1 VNLVVGSGPA
11 GISCAQAL
19 LAQGAEVML
28 LDPGHSLEP
37 AKVSQLGALTQ
48 IAPTDWRS
56 HHTDFLKE
64 GMSAGDAGIPLKL
77 AYGSDFPYRAS
88 AGATPIS
95 CIGSDSKASYAKGG
109 LSSVWGSAIL
119 PYVQNDL
126 DEWPIRAE
134 DLAPAYRAVLEYMP
148 LAGRR
153 DDLESVFPLFS
164 DHFAPMP
171 LSRQA
176 ASLLDDLGRR
186 KLELNRKGVLFGT
199 SRLAVNAEVTETSP
213 GCISCGLCMYGCP
226 THIIYSSDMTLGTL
240 LAHPRFRYQSDL
252 TVRTVKEKSGSVSV
266 QATHSDG
273 VTRQLEGERVFL
285 AAGVLGTASILLRS
299 TEQFDRK
306 VMLRD
311 SQYFLL
317 PLLRLKG
324 TAGVS
329 KERLHTLSQIFLEIF
344 DQAVSPYTVHLQ
356 TYTYNELFKEPVLAK
371 LGPAKT
377 IFPVEAFVGRLMLF
391 QGYLHSAHSPHIE
404 VSLKRNGDSD
414 ELNLVG
420 VPNEQTGRIL
430 KKLVGKLTGL
440 AGLTGLL
447 PLFPM
452 LQPGKPGRGFHS
464 GGTFPMRSN
473 PGPGETDIY
482 GRPFGMTRIH
492 AVDSTI
498 FPSVPATTIT
508 FTVMA
513 NAYRIGSL
521 LGSYGSVSQ

>member
-1 VNLVVGSGPA
+1 MNLVVGSGPA

-19 LAQGAEVML
+19 LAQGAEVIM

-37 AKVSQLGALTQ
+37 ARASQLSALTQ
-48 IAPTDWRS
+48 IAPVDWRS
-56 HHTDFLKE
+56 HHTSFLKE
-64 GMSAGDAGIPLKL
+64 GMSAGDSGIPLKL
-77 AYGSDFPYRAS
+77 AYGSDFPYRAP

-95 CIGSDSKASYAKGG
+95 CIGSESKASYAQGG
-109 LSSVWGSAIL
+109 LSSVWGSAVL

-153 DDLESVFPLFS
+153 DDLESVFPLYS

-176 ASLLDDLGRR
+176 ASLLNDLERR
-186 KLELNRKGVLFGT
+186 KLQLKKKGVLFGT
-199 SRLAVNAEVTETSP
+199 SRLAVNAEVSATSP
-213 GCISCGLCMYGCP
+213 GCVSCGLCMYGCP
-226 THIIYSSDMTLGTL
+226 HRIIYSSDMTLSTL
-240 LAHPRFRYQSDL
+240 LAHPRFQYQNGL
-252 TVRTVKEKSGSVSV
+252 TVRTVKEVPGRVSV
-266 QATHSDG
+266 ETTTDSG
-273 VTRQLEGERVFL
+273 EVRVLEAERVFL

-299 TEQFDRK
+299 TEQFDHK
-306 VMLRD
+306 VILRD

-329 KERLHTLSQIFLEIF
+329 SERLHTLSQIFLEIF
-344 DQAVSPYTVHLQ
+344 DPAVSPYTVHLQ
-356 TYTYNELFKEPVLAK
+356 TYTYNELFRDPVLAK
-371 LGPAKT
+371 LGHAKAV
-377 IFPVEAFVGRLMLF
+377 FPVEAFVGRLLLF
-391 QGYLHSAHSPHIE
+391 QGYLHSAHSSHIE

-420 VPNEQTGRIL
+420 VPNDQTKKIL

-440 AGLTGLL
+440 SGLTGLL

-473 PGPGETDIY
+473 PGLGETDIY
-482 GRPFGMTRIH
+482 GRPYGMTRIH
-492 AVDSTI
+492 AVDSTV

-521 LGSYGSVSQ
+521 LGSYNN